1 MMQTIQSSQ
10 RFKNEYEDFRHRI
23 SKITDDSYQ
32 QDLTTKL
39 LKLKELVIY
48 LDRQHE
54 TLLVSNK
61 LGDVSDTRSEII
73 SVRKS
78 IIESLENWEKAQ
90 IKI

>member
-1 MMQTIQSSQ
+1 MMQTIQSSE
-10 RFKNEYEDFRHRI
+10 RFKTEYENFRSRI
-23 SKITDDSYQ
+23 AKITDDAYQ
-32 QDLTTKL
+32 KDLTSKL

-54 TLLVSNK
+54 TLMVSNK

-90 IKI
+90 IKL